1 METSKHLFKELE
13 NAEKLFSNG
22 SIKNA
27 QKVVRN
33 VLKDSKSLPKIPNK
47 LRHKLNAA
55 INKSK
60 YYDEISSFAANPK
73 RDELITKIND
83 LIVEPLK
90 NPKKHAHAIHDI
102 QKQWQLLDA
111 SSKPASR
118 TQWLKFNELTNK
130 AWESCKEYFDEI
142 KQIKLNN
149 AKERENI
156 IKDISVY
163 VESNVKKWPDSKILV
178 TYLRNMFKKWQ
189 TYAPVLD
196 DDLERLKKLYF
207 QIRKPIND
215 EIKKQETINKEKKEI
230 LINKVEDINNE
241 DNQICINEFKKL
253 KNEWVKLGPAGKN
266 NDKNLWDK
274 FNKNADRFF
283 AEKKQMIND
292 EIIVIKDLNK
302 QLINGDKSISE
313 IKNELNKIQN
323 SKNTNEFKKINTD
336 LNKELDNIKNNKK
349 KEKIVSYSD
358 IYKALLGKDAINSI
372 PNIFLESIKKSYENK
387 KSDIKQLT
395 YACIKLEV
403 LAGRESLKRDAEI
416 RNSIQL
422 EMLSSKFNKNVTSIP
437 NDLDSI
443 LKHFIKHFSLNDEAK
458 THQNL
463 WKRINKCFESL
474 L

>member
-60 YYDEISSFAANPK
+60 YFDEMSAFAANPK

-83 LIVEPLK
+83 LIAEPLK

-130 AWESCKEYFDEI
+130 AWESCKEYFEEI

-156 IKDISVY
+156 IKDISLY

-215 EIKKQETINKEKKEI
+215 EIKKQEIINKEKKEI

-313 IKNELNKIQN
+313 IKNELNKIQS

-336 LNKELDNIKNNKK
+336 LNKELDKIKNNKK

-372 PNIFLESIKKSYENK
+372 PNIFIESIKKSYENK

-463 WKRINKCFESL
+463 WKRINKCFETL

>member
-323 SKNTNEFKKINTD
+323 SKNTNEYKKINTD

-463 WKRINKCFESL
+463 WKRINKCFETL
-474 L
+474 I

>member
-463 WKRINKCFESL
+463 WKRINKCFETL
-474 L
+474 I

>member
-336 LNKELDNIKNNKK
+336 LNKELDKIKNNKK

-463 WKRINKCFESL
+463 WKRINKCFETL

>member
-60 YYDEISSFAANPK
+60 YFDEMSAFAANPK

-83 LIVEPLK
+83 LIAEPLK

-130 AWESCKEYFDEI
+130 AWESCKEYFEEI

-156 IKDISVY
+156 IKDISLY

-313 IKNELNKIQN
+313 IKNELNKIQS

-336 LNKELDNIKNNKK
+336 LNKELDKIKNNKK

-372 PNIFLESIKKSYENK
+372 PNIFIESIKKSYENK

-463 WKRINKCFESL
+463 WKRINKCFETL
-474 L
+474 I

>member
-1 METSKHLFKELE
+1 VETSKHLFKELE

-33 VLKDSKSLPKIPNK
+33 VLKDSKSLSKIPNK

-60 YYDEISSFAANPK
+60 YFDEMSAFAANPK

-83 LIVEPLK
+83 LIAEPLK

-266 NDKNLWDK
+266 NDKNLWNK

-443 LKHFIKHFSLNDEAK
+443 LKHFIKHFSLNDETK

-463 WKRINKCFESL
+463 WKRINKCFETL

>member
-1 METSKHLFKELE
+1 VETSKHLFKELE

-463 WKRINKCFESL
+463 WKRINKCFETL
-474 L
+474 I

>member
-60 YYDEISSFAANPK
+60 YFDEMSAFAANPK
-73 RDELITKIND
+73 REELITKIND
-83 LIVEPLK
+83 LIAEPLK

-313 IKNELNKIQN
+313 IKNELNKIQS

-336 LNKELDNIKNNKK
+336 LNKELDKIKNNKK
-349 KEKIVSYSD
+349 KEKIISYSD

-463 WKRINKCFESL
+463 WKRINKCFETL

>member
-33 VLKDSKSLPKIPNK
+33 VLKDSKSLAKIPNK

-118 TQWLKFNELTNK
+118 TQWLKFNELANK

-156 IKDISVY
+156 IKDISLY

-336 LNKELDNIKNNKK
+336 LNKELDKIKNNKK

-463 WKRINKCFESL
+463 WKRINKCFETL
-474 L
+474 I